1 MRFNKELYWAWLR
14 PRIVAYK
21 IKIFSVKYIYKKI
34 KNEKLREIKK
44 EFYHLLR
51 MRNKQNRV
59 VSVSDNKTVN
69 RLVLVLHNGL

>member
-14 PRIVAYK
+14 PRTVAYK

-59 VSVSDNKTVN
+59 VGVSDNKTVN

>member
-59 VSVSDNKTVN
+59 VGVSDNKTVN